1 MDKTKSNSAS
11 NPISPHNSIK
21 REGGSVVDTNANK
34 NQGGFRPAPDKTVLG
49 TMNGIMKSQYEKS

>member
-1 MDKTKSNSAS
+1 MDKPESNSAS
-11 NPISPHNSIK
+11 NSISPHNSIK

-49 TMNGIMKSQYEKS
+49 TMNSIMADKYNKK

>member
-1 MDKTKSNSAS
+1 MAKQQSNNAS

-21 REGGSVVDTNANK
+21 REGGSIVNTDANK

-49 TMNGIMKSQYEKS
+49 TMNTIMTDQYKKA